1 MTTKIGPSR
10 ILGPLALACVL
21 AGACATSNAPPSQP
35 APAGAS
41 SSTSAADRDS
51 VVRCCS
57 SSYRNRTGVGPTLDD
72 KTDKAAE
79 QLLAKNQGNPKRACE
94 AVKAA
99 LASSSCGAGSTLT
112 SVAACDGRMGRS
124 ANDLDPATKA
134 QLETGVRDRENQ
146 SAGPSHGGF

>member
-10 ILGPLALACVL
+10 ILGPLALACALV
-21 AGACATSNAPPSQP
+21 GACATSNTPAGSP
-35 APAGAS
+35 APAGA

-51 VVRCCS
+51 VVRCYA

-94 AVKAA
+94 AVRAA
-99 LASSSCGAGSTLT
+99 LATSSCGAGATLT